1 MKPVSGL
8 YGTRT
13 LGAPAPGLA
22 WLRAMFGVWML
33 LATLLL
39 SPSAQAA
46 GPASS
51 QLTLTAK
58 AEAFDGWS
66 AARVLMDPEGRLSPE
81 QALSRLA
88 EFEVAKVPAN
98 LGRRSGAAWIAVPLQ
113 REGDAPK
120 QWVLALDYPSLDRV
134 DLHLHRAGRL
144 SHLATLGDSLPQRP
158 DERRGRSPAWPLL
171 LADETPQLLL
181 VRVETVGSM
190 VVPLMFYTPER
201 HQEVEAS
208 EQALQGML
216 AGASLCL
223 LVYSLTQWAMLR
235 TPAFGFYAITLIG
248 TGSFFAALSGMGAQH
263 VWGSHEWLTRNAPP
277 FFILVG
283 VTGAF
288 FFTLSAL
295 DVDQVSPRIGK
306 FVRFCGVVSGTAAT
320 AFWFDLIGYQTAQAI
335 GMALGPAPLM
345 LVLRVA
351 VQRVRQGDRGAAYL
365 LAGWGCYSIGVL
377 LLVGMLQGALPVN
390 FWTTHGFQFASMVE
404 MTTWLLVLGQRVHA
418 IRQTALRAQA
428 DHERV
433 QLMANTDPLTGL
445 LNRRGLTA
453 ALESHLLDAKPN
465 SLLALYVIDLDGFK
479 GVNDRHGHEAG
490 DALLV
495 GIAQRL
501 KSQVRSKDLICRL
514 GGDEFI
520 VVAIGLPDERV
531 ARMIGQKL
539 MSCTTEP
546 FPAGDAMCKV
556 GMTIGYALAPLDET
570 NSASLIKRADEAMY
584 TGKRSGRNALTHAAE
599 PSAAAV
605 DV

>member
-1 MKPVSGL
+1 MKPDSVMDC
-8 YGTRT
+8 TR
-13 LGAPAPGLA
+13 GHSQPSSA
-22 WLRAMFGVWML
+22 WLRAMFGMFLL
-33 LATLLL
+33 LAALLL
-39 SPSAQAA
+39 GTQAQAGNTVSA
-46 GPASS
+46 

-58 AEAFDGWS
+58 ADAFDAWS
-66 AARVLMDPEGRLSPE
+66 SARVLPDPEGRLSAE
-81 QALSRLA
+81 QAMSRLA

-98 LGRRSGAAWIAVPLQ
+98 LGRRSGAAWIAVPIQ
-113 REGDAPK
+113 REGDAPR
-120 QWVLALDYPSLDRV
+120 QWVLAMDYPSLDRI
-134 DLHLHRAGRL
+134 DLYWHRAGQL
-144 SHLATLGDSLPQRP
+144 SHLTTLGDSLPQRP
-158 DERRGRSPAWPLL
+158 DERRGRSPSWPVHLS
-171 LADETPQLLL
+171 DEAPQLLL
-181 VRVETVGSM
+181 MRVETVGSM
-190 VVPLMFYTPER
+190 VVPIMFYTPDR

-216 AGASLCL
+216 AGAALCL

-235 TPAFGFYAITLIG
+235 TPAFGFYALTLIG
-248 TGSFFAALSGMGAQH
+248 TGCFFAALSGMGAQH

-351 VQRVRQGDRGAAYL
+351 VQRVREGDRGAAYL

-418 IRQTALRAQA
+418 IRQLALKAQA
-428 DHERV
+428 EHDRV

-453 ALESHLLDAKPN
+453 SLETHLLAAKPD
-465 SLLALYVIDLDGFK
+465 SLVALYVIDLDGFK

-495 GIAQRL
+495 GMAQRL
-501 KSQVRSKDLICRL
+501 KSQVRSKDLVCRL

-539 MSCTTEP
+539 MSCTHTP
-546 FPAGDAMCKV
+546 LQAGDALCTV
-556 GMTIGYALAPLDET
+556 GMTIGYALSPQDDTDA
-570 NSASLIKRADEAMY
+570 ASLIKRADEAMY
-584 TGKRSGRNALTHAAE
+584 VGKRAGRNALTHAAG
-599 PSAAAV
+599 PSATAHA
-605 DV
+605 